1 MEYQDILYEENGGVA
16 WIWHNRPRQR
26 NAESPRLLHE
36 LDDAFSQAGGNP
48 QIKVVVLGGK
58 GDHFCAGH
66 DLKEAEAN
74 RKEFTVE
81 QRWALE
87 SKIYLEYCL
96 KIHDFPKPTI
106 AMVQGA
112 CIAGGFMVANMCD
125 IVVAADDAFFA
136 DPVVQSL
143 GAAAVEVLIHPY
155 VLGVRKAKEFLFT
168 GGRLTAAEAER
179 CGMVNRVVPR
189 AELEAAVKSMTDK
202 IVTAPVFGIMLTK
215 RSINRALDMSGFRDA
230 IAAHFDTHQLAHV
243 SMDANAVR
251 EAGFAGS
258 MATAKAAS
266 GAA

>member
-1 MEYQDILYEENGGVA
+1 MQYQDILYETGEGIA
-16 WIWHNRPRQR
+16 WIWHNRPQQR
-26 NAESPRLLHE
+26 NAETPRLLHE
-36 LDDAFSQAGGNP
+36 LDDALTIAGNDP
-48 QIKVVVLGGK
+48 EIKVVVLGGK

-87 SKIYLEYCL
+87 SKIYLGYSL
-96 KIHDFPKPTI
+96 RIHDFPKPTI

-125 IVVAADDAFFA
+125 ILIAAEDAFFS

-155 VLGVRKAKEFLFT
+155 VMGVRKAKEFLFT
-168 GGRLTAAEAER
+168 GGRLTAAEGER
-179 CGMVNRVVPR
+179 CGMVNRVVSR
-189 AELEAAVKSMTDK
+189 AELESTVHAIAQRIAA
-202 IVTAPVFGIMLTK
+202 APAFGIMLTK

-230 IAAHFDTHQLAHV
+230 LAAHFDTHQLSHV
-243 SMDANAVR
+243 SMDSNAVR
-251 EAGFAGS
+251 DAGFTSSLGR
-258 MATAKAAS
+258 AKAAS
-266 GAA
+266 GS